1 MKRFISL
8 FIALTMLLSLAAC
21 GTKAEPPKEETSL
34 EQPDTE
40 YSFVVSTDV
49 YEDECTAKDGTVL
62 LRVRYELPHLDIV
75 PDMAGD
81 GVTDA
86 WMLAVQNTFNAEMEQ
101 QRSAEIEFFGTQS
114 DAAREDYAYAS
125 EYWNAYADEMTMQP
139 PYQTDGGLLSIYE
152 SAYIY
157 TGGTHPTN
165 GFFMW
170 NYDLNEGEFLQY
182 SDFTDD
188 EEAFRTVIAN
198 EILSQID
205 EQGFA
210 TGLFKGYETSVEE
223 LSYADV
229 CFNADGMLV
238 CFPEYILGP
247 HSAGIQSFTIPY
259 HRIAGLLSER
269 GERLLTLSAEG
280 CALSDFAEA
289 DELWHYFD
297 MTTMPLDSEDSVE
310 VDGNTYYRVDY
321 RNLKTMDDLRAL
333 LLTRFD
339 AGIVDAMLAPFES
352 GAVHYRDID
361 GVLYGIQCDRGIDI
375 SRGDAT
381 YAVEL
386 TADGSGGRVIATVEE
401 YTEDD
406 PILNEITG
414 RYEYTVG
421 GYATVE
427 FPFVQTEHGAQFTH
441 FESIW

>member
-86 WMLAVQNTFNAEMEQ
+86 RMLAVQNTFNAEMEQ

>member
-210 TGLFKGYETSVEE
+210 AGLFKGYETSVEE

-386 TADGSGGRVIATVEE
+386 TADGSGGKVIATVEE

>member
-386 TADGSGGRVIATVEE
+386 TADGSGGKVIATVEE

-427 FPFVQTEHGAQFTH
+427 FPFVQTENGAVFTQ

>member
-401 YTEDD
+401 YTEDE

-427 FPFVQTEHGAQFTH
+427 FPFVQTENGAVFTQ

>member
-386 TADGSGGRVIATVEE
+386 TADGSGGKVIATVEE

>member
-210 TGLFKGYETSVEE
+210 AGLFKGYETSVEE